1 MLIFPQAMKRL
12 RSNKH
17 ALHVLKDA
25 SPKLRK
31 AILQSGDDELIKTI
45 IECVINTLNGN
56 HKISGELKQ
65 KLCKYKNCFRKLV
78 HAKTSL
84 KKKRKIIIQ
93 KGGFLIPLLGSI
105 LSGVIGSL
113 INRK

>member
-1 MLIFPQAMKRL
+1 MKRL
-12 RSNKH
+12 RSHKH
-17 ALHVLKDA
+17 TLQVLKNA
-25 SPKLRK
+25 NPKLRK
-31 AILQSGDDELIKTI
+31 AILESGDDELIKTI

-56 HKISGELKQ
+56 HKISTQVKQ
-65 KLCKYKNCFRKLV
+65 KLCKYKNCFRKLIQP
-78 HAKTSL
+78 KISL

-93 KGGFLIPLLGSI
+93 KGGFLLPLLGSI